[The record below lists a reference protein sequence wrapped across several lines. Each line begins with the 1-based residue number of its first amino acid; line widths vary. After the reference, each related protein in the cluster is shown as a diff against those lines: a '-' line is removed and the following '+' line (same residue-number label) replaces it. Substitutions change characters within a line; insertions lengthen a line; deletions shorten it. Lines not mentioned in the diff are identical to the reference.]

1 MSRMKDLEMWL
12 GELKSWHIAHAKAF
26 KGISHQ
32 QKEQGVCLEEV
43 DSRLDSLLHLM
54 SDMVKMESRIESM
67 ERTISERLDRMAAAQ
82 MDSGK
87 LVDRLIEMSLVNRG
101 EGHQAAVHR
110 SQSRLDNN
118 FSSPQSWEGDKETEE
133 DVWPPPG
140 CDAVDVVG

>member
-1 MSRMKDLEMWL
+1 MGKMKDIY
-12 GELKSWHIAHAKAF
+12 GELVS
-26 KGISHQ
+26 GIQSIDVRQ
-32 QKEQGVCLEEV
+32 EEQGACLAEV
-43 DSRLDSLLHLM
+43 NNRLDSLLHLM
-54 SDMVKMESRIESM
+54 SDMVKMEASIENM

-101 EGHQAAVHR
+101 QGDQAAIHR

-118 FSSPQSWEGDKETEE
+118 FSSPQSWEGDKEDPE

-140 CDAVDVVG
+140 CDAMDVRG

>member
-1 MSRMKDLEMWL
+1 MGRMKDLYGDL
-12 GELKSWHIAHAKAF
+12 VA
-26 KGISHQ
+26 GIQSIDVRQ
-32 QKEQGVCLEEV
+32 EEQGVCLGEV
-43 DSRLDSLLHLM
+43 NNRLDSLLHLM

>member
-1 MSRMKDLEMWL
+1 MSRMKDIYT
-12 GELKSWHIAHAKAF
+12 ELTE
-26 KGISHQ
+26 GIQSIVDC
-32 QKEQGVCLEEV
+32 QKEHGVCLEEV

-54 SDMVKMESRIESM
+54 QDMVKMESRIESM